1 MMPTWEVSHFWRT
14 DRGYLSNVRFAIPS
28 RMMECELI
36 WLYSALNLLALTCV
50 TLCTAA
56 TYSWRKRLSHND
68 VNAQPESIFQYCI
81 KMRTISSARARAPS
95 RIRPPGAGMT
105 SVSGS
110 VLSREREP
118 LNECV
123 CVHVPYLDAAVHDGR
138 WAVQAPSYSIHHVL
152 NQIHRFTSVSLSLSV
167 QSVRVVLI
175 LLCTNAY
182 KRTGIRTTINRF
194 ERSADIKCTPH
205 VVEERSRNRR
215 PILSILLYTAAR
227 YNLIL

>member
-1 MMPTWEVSHFWRT
+1 MPSPNPSSNIASRCVQ
-14 DRGYLSNVRFAIPS
+14 YPPPALSL
-28 RMMECELI
+28 ELG
-36 WLYSALNLLALTCV
+36 L
-50 TLCTAA
+50 
-56 TYSWRKRLSHND
+56 
-68 VNAQPESIFQYCI
+68 Q
-81 KMRTISSARARAPS
+81 ARAWPQWVAQS
-95 RIRPPGAGMT
+95 
-105 SVSGS
+105 SQ
-110 VLSREREP
+110 EREP

-138 WAVQAPSYSIHHVL
+138 WAVQASSYSIHHVL

-227 YNLIL
+227 